1 MSRKT
6 HNNRTWFA
14 AVVLLAVFAL
24 IATACTGDT
33 ATTTVAG
40 GTTGTTTQGTAA
52 TTAPTTAP
60 PAEGRSLIIAL
71 PEEPRHLASWNAYS
85 NDGHPVLRNV
95 GEALLNRD
103 PVSNEL
109 VPELALS
116 YEQIDDNTWQFTLRE
131 GVMFHDGSPFNAE
144 AAAFSINYVL
154 SEENNF
160 PMRQFMG
167 SQITVEA
174 VDEYTIDVSTVDPD
188 PILPLR
194 LYFVTIPSAQAI
206 QDSPET
212 YETTPI
218 GTGPYKFDEWNQG
231 QYVDISANEDWW
243 GLRDTDEAFGTNQLV
258 SNVRFIF
265 REESAVRAALLD
277 TDEAD
282 FARFITPEQ
291 CEAAPQCKGVPTV
304 ETVILRL
311 DIVNPTL
318 ADMRIRRAI
327 ALAVDKDAIMNGIM
341 GGGEIAN
348 QIVSSSALGWNPDVE
363 PYPYDLEQARALV
376 EEAAADGV
384 DVTAPLVV
392 AARTGFILRADETIQ
407 LIQEALNEIGLTGVT
422 SQMMET
428 AAFEEQW
435 QMGSWENVALDRGL
449 IGMNQH
455 GNELMD
461 YAASMGYY
469 TCAGTVS
476 VLCDQEV
483 EALVTDAIQ
492 KSGDERDLAL
502 QAVAAHLAEL
512 YYIVPVGYPIFYFGL
527 VDGVNWTPRMDG
539 FILIKEFTFS

>member
-1 MSRKT
+1 
-6 HNNRTWFA
+6 
-14 AVVLLAVFAL
+14 
-24 IATACTGDT
+24 
-33 ATTTVAG
+33 
-40 GTTGTTTQGTAA
+40 
-52 TTAPTTAP
+52 
-60 PAEGRSLIIAL
+60 
-71 PEEPRHLASWNAYS
+71 
-85 NDGHPVLRNV
+85 
-95 GEALLNRD
+95 
-103 PVSNEL
+103 
-109 VPELALS
+109 
-116 YEQIDDNTWQFTLRE
+116 
-131 GVMFHDGSPFNAE
+131 
-144 AAAFSINYVL
+144 VL

-363 PYPYDLEQARALV
+363 PYPYDLDQARALV